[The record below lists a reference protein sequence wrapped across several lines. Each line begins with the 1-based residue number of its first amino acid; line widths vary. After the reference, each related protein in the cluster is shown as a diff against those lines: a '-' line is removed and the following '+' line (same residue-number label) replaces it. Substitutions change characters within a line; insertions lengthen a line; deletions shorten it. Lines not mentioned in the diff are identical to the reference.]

1 MIIDEMLKLGLNVL
15 TGDLIGADFCH
26 DEYPGG
32 NYCPEAV
39 VEALSTEDVATVMKL
54 CHETGIPVTVRG
66 AGTGQVGGAVPV
78 KGGIVL
84 SVKGMNKVLDYAD
97 GIPNLKGKLA
107 AKKAVITTITADDI
121 PGLDRRRIGD
131 PGSPTKVPRMFP
143 PVMPEPGVIID
154 EGSVEASVA
163 KLMQLIKD
171 AQHPRR
177 HSQEHPGYRKRV
189 QSRRCCI
196 HEDEKLRPLG
206 R

>member
-15 TGDLIGADFCH
+15 TGDLIGADYCH

-97 GIPNLKGKLA
+97 GILK
-107 AKKAVITTITADDI
+107 VQ
-121 PGLDRRRIGD
+121 
-131 PGSPTKVPRMFP
+131 
-143 PVMPEPGVIID
+143 PGVLLQD
-154 EGSVEASVA
+154 VKAEA
-163 KLMQLIKD
+163 
-171 AQHPRR
+171 
-177 HSQEHPGYRKRV
+177 
-189 QSRRCCI
+189 
-196 HEDEKLRPLG
+196 EKNGMYYPPTRARRPLPSAATQLPMQAA
-206 R
+206 RAPLSTAAQKTMSSMQSSSLPTAAS